1 MPRKVILDVDPGIDD
16 ALAMCMALFDPELE
30 VMAVTAV
37 GGNVPPH
44 LATRNVQAIIEHLDP
59 PRLPRVGAA
68 SYPDDGLP
76 VDSRHIYGVDGLGDV
91 GVLAAQLRT
100 PHPSEKVI
108 CDQVRAAPEA
118 VTIIALGPL
127 TNVARAFNRDPELP
141 SLVGAVVMV
150 GGTVEGPGNI
160 RPAVE
165 FNMFCDP
172 ASARAVFRA
181 PCTKTLIPLDVT
193 NRVVLSFDFL
203 NQLPPETTRVGGLL
217 RKIVPP
223 AFRAYRQ
230 ESGLEGIHVHDTV
243 ALLSVM
249 APELFHT
256 QPMAGD
262 VEITGELTT
271 GATVFDRRR
280 VPAWRC
286 NMDVAVDMD
295 VPKVVEK
302 IVEKLAQAGKATA
315 S

>member
-1 MPRKVILDVDPGIDD
+1 
-16 ALAMCMALFDPELE
+16 
-30 VMAVTAV
+30 
-37 GGNVPPH
+37 
-44 LATRNVQAIIEHLDP
+44 
-59 PRLPRVGAA
+59 
-68 SYPDDGLP
+68 
-76 VDSRHIYGVDGLGDV
+76 
-91 GVLAAQLRT
+91 
-100 PHPSEKVI
+100 
-108 CDQVRAAPEA
+108 
-118 VTIIALGPL
+118 
-127 TNVARAFNRDPELP
+127 
-141 SLVGAVVMV
+141 VMV

-193 NRVVLSFDFL
+193 NRVVLTFDFL

-249 APELFHT
+249 SPELFRT
-256 QPMAGD
+256 QAMAGD
-262 VEITGELTT
+262 VETKGELTT

-280 VPAWRC
+280 VPGWRC
-286 NMDVAVDMD
+286 NMDVAVDMN
-295 VPKVVEK
+295 VPEVVEK
-302 IVEKLAQAGKATA
+302 IVHHLAQAGKATA
-315 S
+315 A